1 MQIYIL
7 VKNNPK
13 NFHDNFLK
21 IKLSWDG
28 TGRNLLLA
36 CESSV
41 VGVVFLIGSK
51 AWMVKGQHPHPPA
64 ETAVHLLLLVMC
76 LSNCCSAVKKNLE
89 FCRSHT
95 YLITCLYEWKRFW
108 HLKSVLFLVSKI
120 CLLYGE
126 LLPFLGMLTISNVS
140 RSTWCWAQLSSGQ
153 DLGSGEAGEDGEAAE
168 VFSSRLVNGC
178 VSRRTDHNEAWNC
191 RYDFQGTLIGLEGLY

>member
-1 MQIYIL
+1 M
-7 VKNNPK
+7 KNNPK

-36 CESSV
+36 CESIV

-153 DLGSGEAGEDGEAAE
+153 DLGRRGRGSCRGIQQQSCKWMCLSQNRSQRSMELQIR
-168 VFSSRLVNGC
+168 FSRHPNWIRGIVLKIC
-178 VSRRTDHNEAWNC
+178 WLWNV
-191 RYDFQGTLIGLEGLY
+191 